1 MSRGRLLPSLNYRSK
16 NVVDMSVSNTI
27 LRNITDVEIH
37 GASNLNDA
45 FLNPSLM
52 FSVRTGRS
60 FVSSSLRQT
69 RIRGQ
74 EDTKRDQTRFLFNLD
89 DFASVPQV
97 GQTRIPPDSDVAYLR
112 LRGVLPDG
120 STTAF
125 GPIVVVPP
133 YDFFG
138 VTVPYFTTI
147 GNVPDLDTN
156 GVIPDTLGVGALNIH
171 LPYFSGTFN
180 IKNFSQAQG
189 GQNIFFSLSA
199 GMSPSML
206 RPGEELSLTGVSVPE
221 VFVGSDGGTPL
232 FSIRCGI
239 INRG

>member
-16 NVVDMSVSNTI
+16 NSIDMGLSNTL
-27 LRNITDVEIH
+27 LRNIVEVEVL

-45 FLNPSLM
+45 WLNPSLM
-52 FSVRTGRS
+52 FSVKTGRS
-60 FVSSSLRQT
+60 FVSPSLRQS
-69 RIRGQ
+69 RLFGQ
-74 EDTKRDQTRFLFNLD
+74 EDSKRDQTRFLFNLD
-89 DFASVPQV
+89 DYATVPDAGV
-97 GQTRIPPDSDVAYLR
+97 TRIPPDSDILYLR
-112 LRGVLPDG
+112 LRGVLNNGDRTELSPV
-120 STTAF
+120 
-125 GPIVVVPP
+125 VVVPP

-147 GNVPDLDTN
+147 GSAPDLKTE
-156 GVIPDTLGVGALNIH
+156 GVIPDTLGAGALNLH

-189 GQNIFFSLSA
+189 GQVIFFSLSA

-206 RPGEELSLTGVSVPE
+206 RPGEELALTGVSVPE
-221 VFVGSDGGTPL
+221 VFIASDGGTPL

>member
-27 LRNITDVEIH
+27 LRNITDVEVH

-60 FVSSSLRQT
+60 FVSKSLRQA

-74 EDTKRDQTRFLFNLD
+74 EDTKRDQTRFLFNFD

-97 GQTRIPPDSDVAYLR
+97 GQTRTPPDSDVAYLR
-112 LRGVLPDG
+112 LRGVLSDG

-156 GVIPDTLGVGALNIH
+156 GVIPDALGAGALNLH